1 MRLIHTSDWHLGQ
14 YFFTK
19 SRAAEHQA
27 FLRWLIEQI
36 EQQQVD
42 ALIVAGDL
50 FDTGSPPSYAREL
63 YNRFVVEL
71 QRTGCQLVVLGGNHD
86 SVATLNESRELL
98 SCLNTTVIANA
109 QSETEQQILVLNRRD
124 GQPGA
129 VLCAIPF
136 LRPRDLLT
144 SRAGD
149 SGVQKQQALQEA
161 IADHYQRLYQAA
173 CARRDALGLALPIV
187 ATGHLTTV
195 GVTTSDSVRDIY
207 IGTLDAFP
215 AQAFPPADYIALGH
229 IHRAQNVAKSEHI
242 RYSGSPIPLSFD
254 ELGKAKSVFM
264 VDFSAGALQQV
275 TALEIPS
282 FQPMQLI
289 KGDLAQIEQE
299 LQQFADYQ
307 GELPVWLDIEVATQ
321 DYLSDIQRRIQL
333 LADQLPVEV
342 VLLRRSKE
350 QRRQAIEQQDKE
362 TLNELSVNEV
372 FERRLAQE
380 PEMAEERRQRMSQM
394 FQQVVESV
402 RHNDRE
408 PSQ

>member
-27 FLRWLIEQI
+27 FLRWLIAQI
-36 EQQQVD
+36 EQHQVD

-71 QRTGCQLVVLGGNHD
+71 QQTRCQLVVLGGNHD

-98 SCLNTTVIANA
+98 SCLNTRVIASA
-109 QSETEQQILVLNRRD
+109 QAETGQQIVTLNRRD

-129 VLCAIPF
+129 LLCAIPF

-144 SRAGD
+144 SRAGE
-149 SGVQKQQALQEA
+149 SGTQKQQALQEA
-161 IADHYQRLYQAA
+161 IAEHYLTLYQAA
-173 CARRDALGLALPIV
+173 CAQREALDLTLPIV

-229 IHRAQNVAKSEHI
+229 IHRAQKVAKSEHI

-254 ELGKAKSVFM
+254 ELGSAKSVFM
-264 VDFSAGALQQV
+264 VDFADGGLQQV
-275 TALEIPS
+275 TPLPVPL

-289 KGDLAQIEQE
+289 KGDLAQIEQQ

-321 DYLSDIQRRIQL
+321 DYLSDIQRRIQA
-333 LADQLPVEV
+333 LADNLPVEV

-362 TLNELSVNEV
+362 TLNELSVDEV

-380 PEMAEERRQRMSQM
+380 SELEEARRGRMRAM
-394 FQQVVESV
+394 FRQTVDALQQNE
-402 RHNDRE
+402 E
-408 PSQ
+408 PSA

>member
-1 MRLIHTSDWHLGQ
+1 M
-14 YFFTK
+14 
-19 SRAAEHQA
+19 
-27 FLRWLIEQI
+27 
-36 EQQQVD
+36 
-42 ALIVAGDL
+42 
-50 FDTGSPPSYAREL
+50 
-63 YNRFVVEL
+63 
-71 QRTGCQLVVLGGNHD
+71 VLGGNHD

-98 SCLNTTVIANA
+98 SCLNTTVIASA
-109 QSETEQQILVLNRRD
+109 QSAPEQQIVVLNRRD

-144 SRAGD
+144 SRAGE
-149 SGVQKQQALQEA
+149 SGAQKQQALQEA
-161 IADHYQRLYQAA
+161 IAEHYQALYQAA
-173 CARRDALGLALPIV
+173 CERRDRLGLPLPIV

-254 ELGKAKSVFM
+254 ELGKAKSVFL
-264 VDFSAGALQQV
+264 VDFAGGALQQV
-275 TALEIPS
+275 EALTIPQ

-289 KGDLAQIEQE
+289 KGDLAEIERQ
-299 LQQFADYQ
+299 LQQFADYA

-333 LADQLPVEV
+333 LADELPVEV

-350 QRRQAIEQQDKE
+350 QRRQAIAQQDKE

-380 PEMAEERRQRMSQM
+380 ADMPEARQQRMHQL
-394 FQQVVESV
+394 FRQVVEAV
-402 RHNDRE
+402 QHNPE
-408 PSQ
+408 ETQP